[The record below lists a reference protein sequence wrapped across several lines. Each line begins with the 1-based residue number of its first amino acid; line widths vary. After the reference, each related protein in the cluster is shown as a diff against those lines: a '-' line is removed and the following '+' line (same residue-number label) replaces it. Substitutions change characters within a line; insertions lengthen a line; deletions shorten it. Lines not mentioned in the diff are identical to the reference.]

1 MKDPYPEATRA
12 GVTIDNFREKMPVW
26 RTTHALISF
35 ERIGE
40 PKDYNFLP
48 REKFYQGTNM
58 TILGLD
64 MKGEKIYI
72 HPNEGT
78 VERIRTWPEQTRLR
92 SAAAQ
97 LLVNEFPNAWRDM
110 VDSYGVKI
118 NQLVGVKK
126 TPHAVGIGCSWWDH
140 EGADCCK
147 KFFKRIDSNLEAKG
161 WEEGRVMNIP
171 HYADEV
177 DDMKKLMKHCRT
189 RTHVMNKW
197 NVSRTKLLREY
208 NRLTSILRL
217 EGYNLVERKEEYE
230 ELPF

>member
-1 MKDPYPEATRA
+1 MRDPYPEATRE
-12 GVTIDNFREKMPVW
+12 GITIDNFREQWPAW
-26 RTTHALISF
+26 RTGHTILSLSIRENNPIA
-35 ERIGE
+35 
-40 PKDYNFLP
+40 

-58 TILGLD
+58 IILGID
-64 MKGEKIYI
+64 EKAEKLYF

-97 LLVNEFPNAWRDM
+97 LLVNEFPNAWQDM

-126 TPHAVGIGCSWWDH
+126 DPHRVGIGASWWDH
-140 EGADCCK
+140 EGADCCE
-147 KFFKRIDSNLEAKG
+147 KFFKKIDGNLKRKG
-161 WEEGRVMNIP
+161 WPHDKVMNIP

-189 RTHVMNKW
+189 RTHVINKW

>member
-12 GVTIDNFREKMPVW
+12 GITIDNFREQWPAW
-26 RTTHALISF
+26 RTGHTILSLSIRGNNPIA
-35 ERIGE
+35 
-40 PKDYNFLP
+40 

-58 TILGLD
+58 IILGLD
-64 MKGEKIYI
+64 EKAEKLYF

-147 KFFKRIDSNLEAKG
+147 KFFKRIDGNLKRKG
-161 WEEGRVMNIP
+161 WPHDKVMNIP
-171 HYADEV
+171 DYADEV
-177 DDMKKLMKHCRT
+177 DDMKKLMRHCRT

>member
-1 MKDPYPEATRA
+1 MKAPYPEATRA
-12 GVTIDNFREKMPVW
+12 GITIDNFREQWPAW
-26 RTTHALISF
+26 RTGQTILSLSIRGNNPLA
-35 ERIGE
+35 
-40 PKDYNFLP
+40 

-58 TILGLD
+58 IILGLD
-64 MKGEKIYI
+64 NKAEKLHF

-171 HYADEV
+171 YYADEV

-197 NVSRTKLLREY
+197 NVSRSKLLREY

-217 EGYNLVERKEEYE
+217 EGYNLVERKEEYD

>member
-1 MKDPYPEATRA
+1 MRDPYPEATRE
-12 GVTIDNFREKMPVW
+12 GITIDNFREQWPAW
-26 RTTHALISF
+26 RTGHTILSLSIRENNPIA
-35 ERIGE
+35 
-40 PKDYNFLP
+40 

-58 TILGLD
+58 IILGID
-64 MKGEKIYI
+64 EKAEKLYF

-97 LLVNEFPNAWRDM
+97 LLVNEFPNAWQDM

-126 TPHAVGIGCSWWDH
+126 DPHRVGIGASWWDH

-147 KFFKRIDSNLEAKG
+147 KFFKKIDSNLKRKG
-161 WEEGRVMNIP
+161 WVEGQAQMLTP
-171 HYADEV
+171 HFADEV

-197 NVSRTKLLREY
+197 NVSRAKLLREY

-217 EGYNLVERKEEYE
+217 EGYNLVERKEEYD

>member
-1 MKDPYPEATRA
+1 MRDPYPEATA
-12 GVTIDNFREKMPVW
+12 KGITIDNFRQEWPDSKIYAYKVAPRYGV
-26 RTTHALISF
+26 
-35 ERIGE
+35 
-40 PKDYNFLP
+40 YYP

-58 TILGLD
+58 IILGLD
-64 MKGEKIYI
+64 MKGDKIYF

-97 LLVNEFPNAWRDM
+97 LLVNEYPNAWRDM

-147 KFFKRIDSNLEAKG
+147 KFFKKIDGNLEVKG
-161 WEEGRVMNIP
+161 WKASGKEWGIP
-171 HYADEV
+171 DYADEV

>member
-12 GVTIDNFREKMPVW
+12 GITIDNFREQWPAW
-26 RTTHALISF
+26 RTGQTILSLSIRGNNPIA
-35 ERIGE
+35 
-40 PKDYNFLP
+40 

-58 TILGLD
+58 IILGID
-64 MKGEKIYI
+64 DKAEKLHF

-147 KFFKRIDSNLEAKG
+147 KFFKKIDSNLEIKG
-161 WEEGRVMNIP
+161 WKASGKEWGIP

>member
-12 GVTIDNFREKMPVW
+12 GITIDNFREQWPAW
-26 RTTHALISF
+26 RTGQTILSLSMRENNPLA
-35 ERIGE
+35 
-40 PKDYNFLP
+40 

-58 TILGLD
+58 IILGLD
-64 MKGEKIYI
+64 DKAEKLHF

-147 KFFKRIDSNLEAKG
+147 KFFKKIDSNLKRKG
-161 WEEGRVMNIP
+161 WVEGQAQMLTP
-171 HYADEV
+171 HFADEV

-197 NVSRTKLLREY
+197 NVSRAKLLREY

>member
-12 GVTIDNFREKMPVW
+12 GITIDNFRDKLPVW
-26 RTTHALISF
+26 KTNPALLSLSK
-35 ERIGE
+35 G
-40 PKDYNFLP
+40 YNFLP

-147 KFFKRIDSNLEAKG
+147 KFFKKIDGNLERKG
-161 WEEGRVMNIP
+161 WDDADRNEHVPPIN